1 VLTKETKIDKSC
13 DGIEILVLKISTVL
27 TIIYGIVGVTI
38 AVLCDSM
45 TLMLDGLY
53 GVADIVVSFLSIVV
67 VRKIRLPPNERYHF
81 GYAKYEPFMTA
92 VDGIL
97 IAAICAATIF
107 SSIQDMFHPEPM
119 DNVHLAVIYS
129 FISFFIC
136 TGFGIYMKRVGK
148 RCHSTILPADAQLW
162 IIEGIVS
169 LGVFV
174 AFGISEYVSRT
185 YWKGYAD
192 YVDPVLC
199 IILAVFLLAKPINII
214 RDSLYDLLDVSPYQN
229 LKDEIIQAARACAE
243 EHRLQ
248 GIKSVKLRKAGR
260 KLFVIVHFLADK
272 SLSLNH
278 TEFVKQWMI
287 ERAIK
292 TYPEV
297 DITVLFSGR

>member
-1 VLTKETKIDKSC
+1 MAKENSVNKC
-13 DGIEILVLKISTVL
+13 GDGLEVSVLKISTVL
-27 TIIYGIVGVTI
+27 TIIYGIIGVTI
-38 AVLCDSM
+38 AILCDSM
-45 TLMLDGLY
+45 TLMLDGMY
-53 GVADIVVSFLSIVV
+53 GIVDIIVSLLSIVV
-67 VRKIRLPPNERYHF
+67 VRKIRLPPNERFHF

-97 IAAICAATIF
+97 IVTICAATIF
-107 SSIQDMFHPEPM
+107 SSIQDMIHPEPM
-119 DNVHLAVIYS
+119 DNVHLAIIYS

-136 TGFGIYMKRVGK
+136 TGFGLYMKRVGK
-148 RCHSTILPADAQLW
+148 RCNSTILPADAQLW
-162 IIEGIVS
+162 IIEGVVS

-199 IILAVFLLAKPINII
+199 IILAIFLLAKPIIII
-214 RDSLYDLLDVSPYQN
+214 RDSFYDLLDASPYQS
-229 LKDEIIQAARACAE
+229 LKDEIMKVARACAE

-272 SLSLNH
+272 SLSLNQ
-278 TEFVKQWMI
+278 TEFVKQWVI
-287 ERAIK
+287 ERVIK
-292 TYPEV
+292 AYPEV
-297 DITVLFSGR
+297 DVTVLFSGR

>member
-1 VLTKETKIDKSC
+1 MVQDNDIKKSGEAKELFVLRLSAA
-13 DGIEILVLKISTVL
+13 LTV
-27 TIIYGIVGVTI
+27 IYGIIGVTI
-38 AVLCDSM
+38 AILCDSM
-45 TLMLDGLY
+45 TMMLDGLY
-53 GVADIVVSFLSIVV
+53 GVADVVVSFLAIAV
-67 VRKIRLPPNERYHF
+67 VRKIRLPPNEKYNF

-97 IAAICAATIF
+97 IVTICAATVF
-107 SSIQDMFHPEPM
+107 SSMQDIIHPEPM
-119 DNVHLAVIYS
+119 DNVHLAVVYS

-136 TGFGIYMKRVGK
+136 IGFGIYMKQVGK

-199 IILAVFLLAKPINII
+199 IILAVFLIAKPISII
-214 RDSLYDLLDVSPYQN
+214 RDSFYDLVDASPYKD
-229 LKDEIIQAARACAE
+229 LKDGIMKIARACAE
-243 EHRLQ
+243 EHRLH
-248 GIKSVKLRKAGR
+248 GIKSVKIRKAGR

-272 SLSLNH
+272 SLALHH
-278 TEFVKQWMI
+278 TEVVKKWVI
-287 ERAIK
+287 DRVVAA
-292 TYPEV
+292 YPDV
-297 DITVLFSGR
+297 DVTILFSGR

>member
-1 VLTKETKIDKSC
+1 MAKEMEIDKPA
-13 DGIEILVLKISTVL
+13 DGTELLILKISTVL

-38 AVLCDSM
+38 AVLCDSITM
-45 TLMLDGLY
+45 MLDGMY
-53 GVADIVVSFLSIVV
+53 GVADIVVSFLAIAV
-67 VRKIRLPPNERYHF
+67 VRKIRLPPNEKYHF

-97 IAAICAATIF
+97 IVTICAATIF
-107 SSIQDMFHPEPM
+107 SSIQDIIHPEPM

-136 TGFGIYMKRVGK
+136 MGFGMYMKRAGK
-148 RCHSTILPADAQLW
+148 RCNSTILPADAQLW

-174 AFGISEYVSRT
+174 AFGISGYISQT

-192 YVDPVLC
+192 YIDPVLC
-199 IILAVFLLAKPINII
+199 IVLAICLLAKPIGII
-214 RDSLYDLLDVSPYQN
+214 RDSFYDLVDASPYQN
-229 LKDEIIQAARACAE
+229 VKDEIMKIARACAE

-260 KLFVIVHFLADK
+260 KLFVIIHFLADK
-272 SLSLNH
+272 SLSLHN
-278 TEFVKQWMI
+278 TEAVKKWVV
-287 ERAIK
+287 ERVIK
-292 TYPEV
+292 AYSEV
-297 DITVLFSGR
+297 DATVLFSGR